1 MSKKTVLGQ
10 FYTKENSWLL
20 QHIYEFILQSQATVI
35 YDPFAGNG
43 HLLKALSFLPV
54 LTFVGLDID
63 PSNGWT
69 LNDSLQQIPPLKD
82 AIIITNPPYIS
93 SYSAARKHLLSPM
106 NQYFEASEYN
116 DLYLIALDKMLEA
129 QDDVV
134 AIVPESFINSN
145 YKGKNRLR
153 MITILE
159 INPFHDTDVPV
170 CVVCFDKHNKSFE
183 DIKVFKNEQYLFPLA
198 TLENHRLVP
207 TQKIDISFNVVDG
220 WLALRAVDSTNP
232 LFQIR
237 FDHKEC
243 IDYDWQKGIK
253 ISSRLFSL
261 IEVSVPI
268 HRQDEFIDALN
279 QRLQDLRCITFDT
292 ILSPFKGNMKNGV
305 RRRRLD
311 YKTARAL
318 IEEVHN
324 TLFHHG
330 VQ

>member
-10 FYTKENSWLL
+10 FYTKESSWLL
-20 QHIYEFILQSQATVI
+20 PQILEFIQQSQATII

-43 HLLKALSFLPV
+43 HILKALSFLHSHKW
-54 LTFVGLDID
+54 VGLDID

-69 LNDSLQQIPPLKD
+69 YNDSLQHIPPLKD

-93 SYSAARKHLLSPM
+93 NYSAARKHLLSPM
-106 NQYFEASEYN
+106 NQYFKTSEYN
-116 DLYLIALDKMLEA
+116 DLYLIALDRMLEA

-145 YKGKNRLR
+145 YKGKNRLK

-159 INPFHDTDVPV
+159 DNPFHDTDVPV
-170 CVVCFDKHNKSFE
+170 CVVCFDKYNKSFE
-183 DIKVFKNEQYLFPLA
+183 DIQVFKNEQYLFSLA
-198 TLENHRLVP
+198 TLDNHRLVP
-207 TQKIDISFNVVDG
+207 TKKIDISFNVLHG
-220 WLALRAVDSTNP
+220 WLGLRAVDSTNP

-237 FDHKEC
+237 FDHKEH
-243 IDYDWQKGIK
+243 IDYDWENGIK

-268 HRQDEFIDALN
+268 HRRDEFIEALN
-279 QRLQDLRCITFDT
+279 QRLQELRRITFDT

-324 TLFHHG
+324 ALFH
-330 VQ
+330 QSFQ